1 MKVVENNYVL
11 ALSKEHKLILETLG
25 ELDSILKLAASDEM
39 ISQLKTI
46 IEPFLAKLVR
56 HQEFEEEVIFKS
68 ALEAMPS
75 ERIISIV
82 LRLQKDHGVFLTSIE
97 AILSNILYMNES
109 DNLRQSVKMG
119 LSHILNLIKKHS
131 IIEVKELFPL
141 ITSNSRCRQLIEQ
154 YAKRHTN

>member
-25 ELDSILKLAASDEM
+25 ELDSILKLSASDEM
-39 ISQLKTI
+39 ISQLKNI
-46 IEPFLAKLVR
+46 IEPFLAKLIR

-97 AILSNILYMNES
+97 AILSNILYLTES